1 MEREELIQ
9 KATES
14 ISTFLKLFNQYS
26 DEITDEH
33 KQEILDELRTKLQR
47 IEQDVTGYLV
57 DILGNDIT
65 VISSA
70 VSTMQVEHRRLLP
83 SALMGGN
90 NELRHNFYG
99 YKGPVTGLL
108 NRALGAIEAGLW
120 PPKAAK
126 PVLVIHDSE
135 LETRCSDLLSAPG
148 AYDRVIRE
156 ATTVL
161 EDRIRKK
168 VTHKVL
174 SGIIPNSADQIGEN
188 LVNKVF
194 NPDSPVLSISSE
206 KDKRVAFRK
215 MLVGI
220 FAYLRNPYHHRI
232 DPATEWSWAW
242 SSVGFIDELLDVI
255 DNSTI
260 TQ

>member
-1 MEREELIQ
+1 MEREELIT

-14 ISTFLKLFNQYS
+14 SSAFLELFNQYS

-33 KQEILDELRTKLQR
+33 NQKILDELRNKLQR
-47 IEQDVTGYLV
+47 IEQVVTGYLV
-57 DILGNDIT
+57 EILGNDIT
-65 VISSA
+65 VISNA
-70 VSTMQVEHRRLLP
+70 VSTIQVEHRRLLP

-126 PVLVIHDSE
+126 PVLVIHDGE

-168 VTHKVL
+168 ATHEVL

-206 KDKRVAFRK
+206 KDERVAFRK
-215 MLVGI
+215 MMVGI
-220 FAYLRNPYHHRI
+220 FAYLRNPYHHQI

-242 SSVGFIDELLDVI
+242 SSVSFIDELLDVI